1 MLLGGIKWGNSQT
14 IMIFT
19 ARFNPNT
26 IQRYWFH
33 EKEFYVLS
41 RKVGRSI

>member
-1 MLLGGIKWGNSQT
+1 MLLGGIKWDNSQA

-26 IQRYWFH
+26 IQRCWFY

-41 RKVGRSI
+41 RKVGRSF